1 MNNMRGTAVD
11 LFAGIGAMTLAAE
24 SAGLQTTCAVG
35 TSPKEADLYQYN
47 FGQKPYMV
55 IDAPWKNFPFGDLP
69 QADYILGSIPYGGF
83 NITRGGGRWADAWNP
98 NWKMN
103 YFCDQLQRC
112 APRGFVVALS
122 SGNRRDLRDLIAII
136 SEYGYRTYWQAIDSR
151 LMTGMPVYD
160 KRIYLVGIRKDYD
173 VSFVFPEISSDY
185 TYSVAEIMQKENADS
200 KGLIEPWK
208 IRIDP
213 KAEIYNYRY
222 VQERPDEEGQKSKYI
237 ADKYIRYGSW
247 NPPALSD
254 GRIIR
259 RISVRELARTKFFPD
274 EFEFGNMGN
283 SAAYQAI
290 GRSVN
295 VGVAT
300 HIIEQLCMILESDV
314 PERNTAERWKKSET
328 EYLWNDKD
336 ESRNQPN
343 TADKEIGK
351 KEERENAAEPGE
363 SLDVAVSG
371 GQEKAGSVEVTN
383 DQNETKQKIFLSYC
397 QKDMDIADLIEEKLY
412 PFIQDDFYISRDL
425 RDVRYKESFKK
436 FMDSVRDHEYIMM
449 IISDR
454 YLKSM
459 NCMYEVMEAFNE
471 KDFEKKILFFVL
483 SEEDRKYYQTNVSEK
498 IAADIYDPEGQTKYM
513 IFWREE
519 AHRIGQQIKEINQPI
534 DTRGLTNRLLRITKI
549 EMDLPD
555 FFAYISDA
563 RNLPLEEHLRTEFS
577 ELRNILYK

>member
-35 TSPKEADLYQYN
+35 TSAKEADLYQYN

-55 IDAPWKNFPFGDLP
+55 IDAPWKNFSFGDLP
-69 QADYILGSIPYGGF
+69 QADYILGSIPYTGF
-83 NITRGGGRWADAWNP
+83 NITQGGGRWADAQNQ
-98 NWKMN
+98 NWKMD
-103 YFCDQLQRC
+103 YFCDQLQKN
-112 APRGFVVALS
+112 APRGFVVMLS
-122 SGNRRDLRDLIAII
+122 GGIRRDMNDLIARI
-136 SEYGYRTYWQAIDSR
+136 SKCGYRTYWQAIDSR

-173 VSFVFPEISSDY
+173 VSFVFPEISNEY
-185 TYSVAEIMQKENADS
+185 TYSVAELMQKEAADS
-200 KGLIEPWK
+200 KGLIDPWK

-237 ADKYIRYGSW
+237 ADKYIRYGAW

-254 GRIIR
+254 GQIIR

-274 EFEFGNMGN
+274 EFEFGKMGYA
-283 SAAYQAI
+283 AAYQAI
-290 GRSVN
+290 GKSAN
-295 VGVAT
+295 VCVAA
-300 HIIEQLCMILESDV
+300 HIIEQLCMMLESSV
-314 PERNTAERWKKSET
+314 PERNTADRWKKSET
-328 EYLWNDKD
+328 EYLRNDKD
-336 ESRNQPN
+336 ESRKQPS
-343 TADKEIGK
+343 TAEPEIGK
-351 KEERENAAEPGE
+351 KEERENAADPRE

-397 QKDMDIADLIEEKLY
+397 QKDMDIADLIEKKLY
-412 PFIQDDFYISRDL
+412 PFIQNDFYISRDI

-483 SEEDRKYYQTNVSEK
+483 SEEDRKYYQSNVSEK
-498 IAADIYDPEGQTKYM
+498 IAADIYDPEGQTEYM
-513 IFWREE
+513 LYWQEE
-519 AHRIGQQIKEINQPI
+519 AREIKEKIKKI
-534 DTRGLTNRLLRITKI
+534 DEPVGARGLTKQLMRIEKI
-549 EMDLPD
+549 EVDLPD
-555 FFAYISDA
+555 FFSYISDA

>member
-24 SAGLQTTCAVG
+24 SAGLQITCAVD
-35 TSPKEADLYQYN
+35 TSAKEKDIYQYN

-55 IDAPWKNFPFGDLP
+55 IDAPWINVSFDDLP
-69 QADYILGSIPYGGF
+69 QADYILGRIPYAGF
-83 NITRGGGRWADAWNP
+83 NITRGGGRWSDARNQD
-98 NWKMN
+98 WKMD
-103 YFCDQLQRC
+103 YFCDQLQKN
-112 APRGFVVALS
+112 APRGFVVMLS
-122 SGNRRDLRDLIAII
+122 GGIRRDMGDLIARI
-136 SEYGYRTYWQAIDSR
+136 SKCGYRTYWQVIDSR

-173 VSFVFPEISSDY
+173 VSFVFPEISNEY
-185 TYSVAEIMQKENADS
+185 TYSVAELMQKETADS
-200 KGLIEPWK
+200 KGLIDSWK

-222 VQERPDEEGQKSKYI
+222 VQEQSDEEGQKSKYI

-254 GRIIR
+254 GQIIR

-274 EFEFGNMGN
+274 EFEFGKMGYA
-283 SAAYQAI
+283 AAYQAI
-290 GRSVN
+290 GKSVN
-295 VGVAT
+295 VCVAA
-300 HIIEQLCMILESDV
+300 HIIEQLCMMLESSV
-314 PERNTAERWKKSET
+314 PERNTADRWKKSET
-328 EYLWNDKD
+328 EYLRNDKD
-336 ESRNQPN
+336 ESRKQPN
-343 TADKEIGK
+343 TAEPEIGK
-351 KEERENAAEPGE
+351 KEERENAAEPEE

-412 PFIQDDFYISRDL
+412 PFIQNDFYISRDI

-459 NCMYEVMEAFNE
+459 NCMYEVMEVFNE

-498 IAADIYDPEGQTKYM
+498 IAADIYDPEGQTEYM
-513 IFWREE
+513 LYWQEE
-519 AHRIGQQIKEINQPI
+519 AREIKEKIKKI
-534 DTRGLTNRLLRITKI
+534 DEPVGARGLTNRLKRIKKI
-549 EMDLPD
+549 EVDLPD

-563 RNLPLEEHLRTEFS
+563 RNLPLEEHLRTEFR
-577 ELRNILYK
+577 ELRNIIYK